1 VPATE
6 NRSLKLQIVLAF
18 LAVYVIWG
26 STYLAIR
33 FVIQDFPPFM
43 MAGVRFLIAGA
54 LLYALVRLRGAPTPK
69 PLHWVP
75 AGIIGTLLLVF
86 GNLGVVLSERTVP
99 TGLVSILVAMVP
111 IYVAI
116 LDWLRPGGKA
126 PTMRVIA
133 GLALGALGIVFLVG
147 PSNITGGHSVDM
159 TGLLFLTVGS
169 ISWSAGTL
177 YSRHVRW
184 EVSPLM
190 ATAMQML
197 FAGGLLSMISLS
209 IGEPTHFNITHVG
222 SRAILSLVYLI
233 TFGSIVGFTAY
244 IWLLNHVSPSR
255 VATYA
260 YVNPVVAVF
269 LGWAMN
275 GEKFTTEM
283 MFAAAIILTA
293 VWFITGGKVKNEPP
307 RPELET
313 KETAVGSKFKK
324 PEPKAASKVA

>member
-1 VPATE
+1 
-6 NRSLKLQIVLAF
+6 LKLQIALAF

-43 MAGVRFLIAGA
+43 MAGMRFLIAGA
-54 LLYALVRLRGAPTPK
+54 LLYALVRLRGVPGPK
-69 PLHWVP
+69 PLQWVP
-75 AGIIGTLLLVF
+75 AGIVGTLLLVF
-86 GNLGVVLSERTVP
+86 GNLGIVLSERTVP

-116 LDWLRPGGKA
+116 LDWLRPGGKS

-133 GLALGALGIVFLVG
+133 GLVLGALGIVFLIG
-147 PSNITGGHSVDM
+147 PSNITGGHSVDI
-159 TGLLFLTVGS
+159 TGLIFLTVGS

-177 YSRHVRW
+177 YSRYVRW

-197 FAGGLLSMISLS
+197 FAGGALSAISVG
-209 IGEPTHFNITHVG
+209 IGEPSHFNIAQVG
-222 SRAILSLVYLI
+222 TRSILSLVYLI

-244 IWLLNHVSPSR
+244 IWLLNHVNPSR

-269 LGWAMN
+269 LGCALN

-293 VWFITGGKVKNEPP
+293 VWFITGAKAKNEPP
-307 RPELET
+307 RLELEMAEST
-313 KETAVGSKFKK
+313 PDSKLQTRE
-324 PEPKAASKVA
+324 PESASKVA